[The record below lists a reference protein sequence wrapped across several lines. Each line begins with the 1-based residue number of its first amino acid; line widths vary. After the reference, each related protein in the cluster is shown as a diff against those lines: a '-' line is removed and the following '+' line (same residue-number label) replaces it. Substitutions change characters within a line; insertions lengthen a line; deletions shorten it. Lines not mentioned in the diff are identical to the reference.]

1 MYGLLCIISETIYFF
16 EATSVLQNHIMQHA
30 ESRTTGARDMSLYY
44 KTPLMFIVHVFPTA
58 SVDPSIVILKNPNPD
73 LRREVSQ
80 ATKLSGADGYFA
92 RPILCHTNAR

>member
-44 KTPLMFIVHVFPTA
+44 KTPLMFIVHVKKTHDTFET
-58 SVDPSIVILKNPNPD
+58 
-73 LRREVSQ
+73 
-80 ATKLSGADGYFA
+80 TKFA
-92 RPILCHTNAR
+92 RFSNSICRSLHSDSEKS